1 MAKKIDG
8 TKYPYSRLKGLKDFM
23 DFAKEPGWKQPKIDK
38 ALFKK
43 LDLAKGKE
51 NEALSALRFL
61 GLIDAA
67 GVPTAA
73 FDALKEDYQGT
84 MNNLVRTGYADLFSL
99 IPPRLA
105 TQSRLLTFFGKP
117 VETAE
122 YQAKLF
128 AWLCEQAGIELPNV
142 EQNFHRAR
150 FDKDKTAAA
159 PEVSESQESSRNTQ
173 LPLP

>member
-1 MAKKIDG
+1 MAKKTAG

-23 DFAKEPGWKQPKIDK
+23 DFAKEPGWKQPTIDK
-38 ALFKK
+38 ALFRK

-51 NEALSALRFL
+51 NEALKALRFL
-61 GLIDAA
+61 GLIDEA
-67 GVPTAA
+67 GAPTPA
-73 FDALKEDYQGT
+73 FDALKADYPGT
-84 MNNLVRTGYADLFSL
+84 MNSLVRAGYADLFSL

-117 VETAE
+117 AETAE

-128 AWLCEQAGIELPNV
+128 VWLCEQAGIELPNV

-150 FDKDKTAAA
+150 FDKNKTDAV
-159 PEVSESQESSRNTQ
+159 PQVSEVQESSATTQ

>member
-1 MAKKIDG
+1 MAKKTDG

-51 NEALSALRFL
+51 NEALRALRFL
-61 GLIDAA
+61 GLIDAD
-67 GVPTAA
+67 GTPTPA
-73 FDALKEDYQGT
+73 FDALKADYPGT
-84 MNNLVRTGYADLFSL
+84 MNSLVRAGYTDLFNL

-117 VETAE
+117 AETAE

-142 EQNFHRAR
+142 EQKFHRAR
-150 FDKDKTAAA
+150 FDKEQTDAVPQV
-159 PEVSESQESSRNTQ
+159 PEIHESSGNTQ

>member
-1 MAKKIDG
+1 MAKKADG
-8 TKYPYSRLKGLKDFM
+8 TKYPYSRLKGLKDFLE
-23 DFAKEPGWKQPKIDK
+23 FAQEPGWKQPKIDK
-38 ALFKK
+38 ALFKR

-51 NEALSALRFL
+51 NEALRALRFL

-67 GVPTAA
+67 GAPTAA
-73 FDALKEDYQGT
+73 FDDLKTDYPGT
-84 MNNLVRTGYADLFSL
+84 LNRLVRAGYADLFSL

-117 VETAE
+117 IETAE

-128 AWLCEQAGIELPNV
+128 AWLCDQAGIELPNV
-142 EQNFHRAR
+142 EKNFHRAR
-150 FDKDKTAAA
+150 FDKDKTGAT
-159 PEVSESQESSRNTQ
+159 PEVAERDEPPGNTQ